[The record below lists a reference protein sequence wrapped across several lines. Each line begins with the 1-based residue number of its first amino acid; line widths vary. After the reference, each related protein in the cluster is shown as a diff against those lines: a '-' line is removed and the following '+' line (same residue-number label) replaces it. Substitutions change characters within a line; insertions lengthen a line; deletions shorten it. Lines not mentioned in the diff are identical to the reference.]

1 MKYFFYF
8 AEVILIG
15 VLNNYYG
22 LFALRAAFF
31 FFTAIQPGFFFTR
44 VQPISPGKTV
54 YSAVKYSFEMS

>member
-31 FFTAIQPGFFFTR
+31 FFTAIQPGFF
-44 VQPISPGKTV
+44 SPG
-54 YSAVKYSFEMS
+54 YSQLVLEKQFILR